1 MIFSAKYF
9 NLDEDSGSIDGDRI
23 LERISAIPFEEW
35 NDVPAQEFAS
45 KQNLFEKVVYNPE
58 KQTVL
63 LIGEIGD
70 FLRTQEFFD
79 KRFEFAN
86 MLYAKTEKCIK
97 MRTLLTN
104 YASFYA
110 FPNI

>member
-1 MIFSAKYF
+1 M
-9 NLDEDSGSIDGDRI
+9 
-23 LERISAIPFEEW
+23 
-35 NDVPAQEFAS
+35 
-45 KQNLFEKVVYNPE
+45 KVVDNPE
-58 KQTVL
+58 KPTEL

-70 FLRTQEFFD
+70 FLRTQEFSD

-86 MLYAKTEKCIK
+86 MLYEKTEECIK

-110 FPNI
+110 FFGNFSKYLNQFGENLIIIGMHFWTGLKLCMHPVLRSNTKRRTTLSIP

>member
-1 MIFSAKYF
+1 MSIQSKIVIVAFSSQGEFVRRAEMIFSAKYF

-70 FLRTQEFFD
+70 FLRT
-79 KRFEFAN
+79 
-86 MLYAKTEKCIK
+86 
-97 MRTLLTN
+97 
-104 YASFYA
+104 
-110 FPNI
+110 

>member
-1 MIFSAKYF
+1 MSIQSKIVIVAFSSQGEFVRRAEMIFSAKYF
-9 NLDEDSGSIDGDRI
+9 NLDKDSGSIGGDRI

-70 FLRTQEFFD
+70 FLRT
-79 KRFEFAN
+79 
-86 MLYAKTEKCIK
+86 
-97 MRTLLTN
+97 
-104 YASFYA
+104 
-110 FPNI
+110 